1 MATRNDITN
10 IVAYI
15 KLAFPNYNPIIE
27 GGLTTIDV
35 LEDLL
40 GDVPYQELQL
50 AVKACCLESG
60 RAFAPS
66 PGEIRGKVA
75 GIRVKNTGLE
85 TGSAVWAECRE
96 SIVRMPAGNLS
107 GGGSSLILDHPAT
120 METLRRMGG
129 FPQICLDIENGQE
142 SFTRSRFLK
151 IYDEVVDSIRSEIS
165 EHPALTDYDNRAL
178 EEKTKADI
186 KMLADKFGG
195 RNR

>member
-50 AVKACCLESG
+50 AVKSCCLESG

-75 GIRVKNTGLE
+75 GMRVKNTGLE

-107 GGGSSLILDHPAT
+107 GGGSSPILDHPAT
-120 METLRRMGG
+120 RETLRRMGG

-142 SFTRSRFLK
+142 SFARSRFLK
-151 IYDEVVDSIRSEIS
+151 IYDEVVDGIRADIS
-165 EHPALTDYDNRAL
+165 EHPALTDYDNREL
-178 EEKTKADI
+178 EEKTKKEI

-195 RNR
+195 NK

>member
-35 LEDLL
+35 LEDLM
-40 GDVPYQELQL
+40 GDVPNQELQL

-75 GIRVKNTGLE
+75 GMRVKNTGLE
-85 TGSAVWAECRE
+85 AGSAVWAECRE

-142 SFTRSRFLK
+142 SFARSRFLK
-151 IYDEVVDSIRSEIS
+151 IYDEVVDGIRSEIS

-178 EEKTKADI
+178 EEKTRADI

-195 RNR
+195 KGR

>member
-75 GIRVKNTGLE
+75 GMRVKNTGLE
-85 TGSAVWAECRE
+85 AGSAVWAECRE

-107 GGGSSLILDHPAT
+107 GGGSSPILDHPAT

-142 SFTRSRFLK
+142 SFARSRFLK
-151 IYDEVVDSIRSEIS
+151 IYDEVVDGIRSEIS

-178 EEKTKADI
+178 EEKTRADI

-195 RNR
+195 KGR

>member
-1 MATRNDITN
+1 MTTREE
-10 IVAYI
+10 
-15 KLAFPNYNPIIE
+15 LAVIIE
-27 GGLTTIDV
+27 LIGGTFSTYKVDAESINGIMKSFELFTKDMSK
-35 LEDLL
+35 EDLL
-40 GDVPYQELQL
+40 ASFISWCDENPGQYAPTPIQL
-50 AVKACCLESG
+50 RNQFKT
-60 RAFAPS
+60 
-66 PGEIRGKVA
+66 IKM
-75 GIRVKNTGLE
+75 KNTGLE

-107 GGGSSLILDHPAT
+107 GGGSSPILDHPAT

-178 EEKTKADI
+178 EEKTRADI

-195 RNR
+195 RR

>member
-1 MATRNDITN
+1 MTTREE
-10 IVAYI
+10 
-15 KLAFPNYNPIIE
+15 LAVIIE
-27 GGLTTIDV
+27 LIGGTFSTYKVDAESINGIMKSFELFTKDMSK
-35 LEDLL
+35 EDLL
-40 GDVPYQELQL
+40 ASFISWCDENPGQYAPTPIQL
-50 AVKACCLESG
+50 IDSLHSIKM
-60 RAFAPS
+60 
-66 PGEIRGKVA
+66 
-75 GIRVKNTGLE
+75 KNTGLE

-107 GGGSSLILDHPAT
+107 GGGSSPILDHPAT

-178 EEKTKADI
+178 EEKTRADI

-195 RNR
+195 RR

>member
-40 GDVPYQELQL
+40 GDVPNQELQL

-75 GIRVKNTGLE
+75 GMRVKNTGLE
-85 TGSAVWAECRE
+85 AGSAVWAECRE

-107 GGGSSLILDHPAT
+107 GGGSSPILDHPAT

-142 SFTRSRFLK
+142 SFARSRFLK
-151 IYDEVVDSIRSEIS
+151 IYDEVVDGIRSEIS

-178 EEKTKADI
+178 EEKTRADI

-195 RNR
+195 KGR